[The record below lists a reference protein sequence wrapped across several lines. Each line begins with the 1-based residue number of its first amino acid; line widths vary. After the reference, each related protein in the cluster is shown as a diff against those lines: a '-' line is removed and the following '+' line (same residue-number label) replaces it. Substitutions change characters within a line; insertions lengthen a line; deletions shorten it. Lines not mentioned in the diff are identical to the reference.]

1 MLLSIN
7 KRTHQGNDGSCAGED
22 PIEKAKDSPLEWSEN
37 SKPAA
42 TDTMLSNSHS
52 KGDSVSSLTVDPQG
66 CRNEQNHLP
75 CTHSQ
80 CPKCPNTSTNH
91 LKTSNS
97 ALFTRFCRCLP
108 SQKDIGSFSCLNE
121 EGVRGTEE
129 IRPSSAHHAVA
140 NGTGHKLPWYLT
152 VIHEKFERL
161 RVKIIQAAYSAPG
174 AKQPQAEITDA
185 ALLQTMQKIIDDR
198 TAFHQRLQQKGEKMA
213 PLTTAETHSVKTT
226 PASDKN

>member
-7 KRTHQGNDGSCAGED
+7 KRTHQGTLSRGNDGSCAGED

-52 KGDSVSSLTVDPQG
+52 
-66 CRNEQNHLP
+66 
-75 CTHSQ
+75 
-80 CPKCPNTSTNH
+80 
-91 LKTSNS
+91 
-97 ALFTRFCRCLP
+97 
-108 SQKDIGSFSCLNE
+108 KDIGSFSCLNE